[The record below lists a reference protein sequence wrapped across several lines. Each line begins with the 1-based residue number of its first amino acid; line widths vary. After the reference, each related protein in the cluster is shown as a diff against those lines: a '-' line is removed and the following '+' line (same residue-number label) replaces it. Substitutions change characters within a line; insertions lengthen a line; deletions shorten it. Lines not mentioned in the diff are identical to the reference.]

1 MKFTIPFPNDNNAT
15 KSTYFS
21 SSSSTCRVIAI
32 IEGWSWDKCTFQ
44 HSYPAQICAMCNAN
58 RNDEDKDDN
67 ATGAYSSSYSARSAT
82 MTALKREWPLADEKD
97 YATKKRPSRVAK
109 KTVPYCNTS
118 NSELDFDKDGYEQSK
133 TKSFKKKANATNSDS
148 NEFELGPEADTVLS
162 EIESEAAIKSS
173 VKSSVGVDER
183 KFAAKPYTTGVVVEL
198 TDKEKRATN
207 KKIKEEV
214 LQKNPQF
221 KAELSVYN
229 AFGPE
234 HWKVLISQM
243 KNDGDYTNHLFFGQS
258 IVSRRLRDYPCKGSG
273 KVGFIRPNVGRRA
286 LGETIL

>member
-1 MKFTIPFPNDNNAT
+1 
-15 KSTYFS
+15 
-21 SSSSTCRVIAI
+21 
-32 IEGWSWDKCTFQ
+32 
-44 HSYPAQICAMCNAN
+44 MCNVN

-67 ATGAYSSSYSARSAT
+67 ATGAYSSSSSAQSAT
-82 MTALKREWPLADEKD
+82 MKELKREWPLADEKD

-109 KTVPYCNTS
+109 KTVSYCDTS
-118 NSELDFDKDGYEQSK
+118 DSELEFDKDGYERSK
-133 TKSFKKKANATNSDS
+133 TNATNSDS
-148 NEFELGPEADTVLS
+148 DEFELGPEADTVLS
-162 EIESEAAIKSS
+162 EIDSEAAIKSS

-214 LQKNPQF
+214 LQKIPQF

-234 HWKVLISQM
+234 HWI
-243 KNDGDYTNHLFFGQS
+243 
-258 IVSRRLRDYPCKGSG
+258 G
-273 KVGFIRPNVGRRA
+273 KYSFHK
-286 LGETIL
+286 